1 MMKICVTG
9 NKGFIGKALQTEL
22 EKREGVVV
30 VPIEEWI
37 FDREPWQPR
46 LKEYIEKLSP
56 DAVFHVGAC
65 ADTMN
70 TNVNYM
76 MTRNVESTMILA
88 DWCRGNNKPM
98 IYSSSAAVEGS
109 HGHPETLYAW
119 SKYLGEKYVIAC
131 GGIALRYFNVYG
143 SSEAHKGKMASIAFQ
158 SYKKDKWGEKVLLF
172 PKKPHRDFVYVND
185 VVSANIHAWENYND
199 LNKTWYHVGSGQTRT
214 FEDILNLM
222 QIPFDYTSEDKIP
235 YNYQY
240 LTQADCK
247 RFMHGW
253 HPKYPLERGIQQ
265 YLIDLKITMYHPHL

>member
-9 NKGFIGKALQTEL
+9 NKGFIGKSLQTKL

-46 LKEYIEKLSP
+46 LKEYIEKLNP

-65 ADTMN
+65 ADTIN
-70 TNVNYM
+70 SNLNYM
-76 MTRNVESTMILA
+76 MTRNVESTMIIA
-88 DWCRGNNKPM
+88 DWCKENNKPL

-143 SSEAHKGKMASIAFQ
+143 SSEEHKGKMASIAYQ
-158 SYKKDKWGEKVLLF
+158 SYRKHKWGEKVLLF
-172 PKKPHRDFVYVND
+172 PKKPHRDFIYIND
-185 VVSANIHAWENYND
+185 VVSANIHAWENYEN
-199 LNKTWYHVGSGQTRT
+199 LKSSWYHVGTSQTRT
-214 FEDILNLM
+214 FEEVLNLM
-222 QIPFDYTSEDKIP
+222 GIPFEYTSEDKIP

-240 LTQADCK
+240 LTQADAK
-247 RFMHGW
+247 KFMEGW
-253 HPKYPLERGIQQ
+253 IPYYDLEKGIKD
-265 YLIDLKITMYHPHL
+265 YLSILKITQFHF

>member
-22 EKREGVVV
+22 EKRAGLVV

-56 DAVFHVGAC
+56 NAVFHVGAC

-88 DWCRGNNKPM
+88 DWCRGNNVPM

-119 SKYLGEKYVIAC
+119 SKYLGEKYVVAC

-185 VVSANIHAWENYND
+185 VVSANIHAWQNYD
-199 LNKTWYHVGSGQTRT
+199 KLDKTWYHVGSGQTRT
-214 FEDILNLM
+214 FEDVLDLM

-240 LTQADCK
+240 LTEADSK
-247 RFMHGW
+247 RFMEGW
-253 HPKYPLERGIQQ
+253 NPLYPLEEGIKD
-265 YLIDLKITMYHPHL
+265 YLAILKVTQLHF